1 VPDPGSPPRPGQF
14 SGELRGTTVLVAG
27 AGLAGLAAARALE
40 ARGARV
46 TVFEARDR
54 VGGRVWTWRDGFERG
69 QSAEAGAD
77 LIESG
82 QHAVISL
89 AKDLKLQTTR
99 ILKRG
104 FGYYGLDRHGR
115 MRMQSVESG
124 FGSIW
129 QSLGAHIRDYTLSER
144 RWNSAIARRL
154 ARESVADWLKAVHA
168 SPWLVGRFR
177 GFRGLFLADPE
188 DLSLLALVD
197 FFADVDESGW
207 GEPHRIVR
215 GNDLLATE
223 MARRLRSA
231 VRLRTILRRVRS
243 NGRRVVVSV
252 EDDSGLHEIAA
263 AYLVVALPATTLR
276 DVDLDPSV
284 PEPQRDAIARLRYG
298 PATRLTLQFARR
310 FWRKRGR
317 PSLFGSDQPTG
328 AVWEGNE
335 QEKGRAGILSFLA
348 GGGASAD
355 LQSILRDEGATGVAK
370 RLQWLGPPAAVLASR
385 SISWE
390 DDPWAR
396 GGYAFFD
403 PGFDP
408 MLRDWLARPAG
419 RIVFAGEHT
428 SIRWQGYMNGAVES
442 GQRAAA
448 EVSYLGS
455 EF

>member
-1 VPDPGSPPRPGQF
+1 MPGGR
-14 SGELRGTTVLVAG
+14 LRGTNVLVAG
-27 AGLAGLAAARALE
+27 AGLAGLSAARALE
-40 ARGARV
+40 AHGAVV
-46 TVFEARDR
+46 TVVEARDR
-54 VGGRVWTWRDGFERG
+54 VGGRVWTWRDGFESG
-69 QSAEAGAD
+69 QHAEAGAD
-77 LIESG
+77 LIESE

-89 AKDLKLQTTR
+89 AKDLGLQITR
-99 ILKRG
+99 ILKGG
-104 FGYYGLDRHGR
+104 FAYYGPDRRGR
-115 MRMQSVESG
+115 MRIQSVESG

-129 QSLGAHIRDYTLSER
+129 RSLGAHIHDYALSER

-154 ARESVADWLKAVHA
+154 ARESVADWLKALQA
-168 SPWLVGRFR
+168 DAWLVSRFR

-197 FFADVDESGW
+197 FFADVDDSGW
-207 GEPHRIVR
+207 GEPHRIGR

-223 MARRLRSA
+223 IARRLRSA
-231 VRLRTILRRVRS
+231 VRLRTVLRRVRS
-243 NGRRVVVSV
+243 DGRQIVASV
-252 EDDSGLHEIAA
+252 EDDSGLHDIKA
-263 AYLVVALPATTLR
+263 AYLVAALPASTLR

-284 PEPQRDAIARLRYG
+284 PEPQRDAIARLKYG
-298 PATRLTLQFARR
+298 RATRLTLQFARR
-310 FWRKRGR
+310 FWRKAGR
-317 PSLFGSDQPTG
+317 ASLFGSDQPTG
-328 AVWEGNE
+328 AIWEANE

-348 GGGASAD
+348 GGGASTG
-355 LQSILRDEGATGVAK
+355 LQSILREEGATGVAK
-370 RLQWLGPPAAVLASR
+370 RLDWLGSPPPVLASR

-408 MLRDWLARPAG
+408 VLRDWLARPAG

-448 EVSYLGS
+448 EVAAIDAMEASI
-455 EF
+455 